1 LTKRAGPIVQELEA
15 KYLLAAGMHPD
26 RVLRRLEQSLS
37 WAGFRVQPRGG
48 QRQVDVYFDT
58 ADWQLQRSGWSYR
71 RRTTGEKAGL
81 ALKALNRA
89 RSGVFDREEI
99 EQTLWQAVPDP
110 ARPPIGP
117 VQERL
122 RVLLRPSDTVAP
134 LFEIINRRVVFHLS
148 HPDFPRS
155 LIELA
160 FDRAEVQAEEPL
172 AFSELEFELKRGPHE
187 LLANLLAI
195 TELEGS
201 LVRARL
207 SKYERGLIAA
217 GCQLARR
224 KPPSLNHIGPDTP
237 WIDLAIAHLKG
248 PLYDI
253 KLYEPYAWE
262 SVHIEGVH
270 QMRVAT
276 RRARAALR
284 TFIDVLPDAEARSLE
299 DDIRWLTAVLG
310 PVRDLDVHLEHLAS
324 YRKLLPDTARG
335 TLDRYQQH
343 LLRDRRRVHGRLLD
357 ALGSPDYTGLIA
369 DYGELLSAAADAGVA
384 SRGLRIGDVA
394 FEAVKPLLKKV
405 RRRGRRIDEDSPPEA
420 LHRLRI
426 DVKRLRY
433 QLEFLLP
440 AYPELLTEPVKRL
453 RKLQNVL
460 GDHQDAMVA
469 QTHLQSYRTAQ
480 GAGKGDRKIFKDL
493 IRGEK
498 RLAGE
503 HRSKFAK
510 AWKRFEAAADGLPKA
525 LKPAG

>member
-1 LTKRAGPIVQELEA
+1 MQELEA
-15 KYLLAAGMHPD
+15 KYLLAAGMPPD

-48 QRQVDVYFDT
+48 KRQLDVYFDT
-58 ADWQLQRSGWSYR
+58 ADWQLQRAGWSYR
-71 RRTTGEKAGL
+71 LRTVGEKSTL

-89 RSGVFDREEI
+89 RSGVFDREQI
-99 EQTLWQAVPDP
+99 EQTLWQDAEDLT
-110 ARPPIGP
+110 RPPIGP

-122 RVLLRPSDTVAP
+122 RGLLRPSDTVAP
-134 LFEIINRRVVFHLS
+134 LFEIMNRRVVFNLS

-160 FDRAEVQAEEPL
+160 FDRATVQVDEPL
-172 AFSELEFELKRGPHE
+172 AFTELEFELKRGPHE
-187 LLANLLAI
+187 LLAGLLAI
-195 TELEGS
+195 TELEAS

-217 GCQLARR
+217 GCELARR
-224 KPPSLNHIGPDTP
+224 KPPSLDHIDPDTP
-237 WIDLAIAHLKG
+237 WIDLAIAYLKG

-284 TFIDVLPDAEARSLE
+284 TFIDVLPETEAEALQK
-299 DDIRWLTAVLG
+299 DIRWLTGVLG
-310 PVRDLDVHLEHLAS
+310 PVRDLDVHLEHLAG
-324 YRKLLPDTARG
+324 YRRELPDDAHG
-335 TLDRYQQH
+335 ALERYQQY
-343 LLRDRRRVHGRLLD
+343 LLRERRRVHGRLLD
-357 ALGSPDYTGLIA
+357 ALASPEYTRLIA
-369 DYGELLSAAADAGVA
+369 DYGELLSAATDAGIA
-384 SRGLRIGDVA
+384 RRGLRIGDVA
-394 FEAVKPLLKKV
+394 FDTVKPLLRKV
-405 RRRGRRIDEDSPPEA
+405 RRRGRRIDDRSPPEA

-440 AYPELLTEPVKRL
+440 AYPELLAGPVKRL

-460 GDHQDAMVA
+460 GDHQDATVA
-469 QTHLQSYRTAQ
+469 RDHLESYRAAQ
-480 GAGKGDRKIFKDL
+480 DIRKYDRKAFKTLILLEKDL
-493 IRGEK
+493 AQERRGE
-498 RLAGE
+498 
-503 HRSKFAK
+503 FAR
-510 AWKRFEAAADGLPKA
+510 AWKRFESATAGLPKA
-525 LKPAG
+525 LKRTRR